1 MEKTAD
7 ILVLKRSCAINGP
20 FGKMAKSQ
28 SFGSG
33 GHHALLAP
41 F

>member
-1 MEKTAD
+1 MEKTVHK
-7 ILVLKRSCAINGP
+7 LMLKRFCPIDGP

-33 GHHALLAP
+33 GHPALD
-41 F
+41 

>member
-7 ILVLKRSCAINGP
+7 RHVLKRFSAIDGP

-33 GHHALLAP
+33 GHPAAQGP
-41 F
+41 Y

>member
-7 ILVLKRSCAINGP
+7 ILYLKCFCAIDGP

-28 SFGSG
+28 RFGSG
-33 GHHALLAP
+33 GHTVLD
-41 F
+41 